1 MSEAFATC
9 GRCAENEFVTSIFKT
24 KICIVKECESRKD
37 LNSVYEYLYKNFV
50 NKLIKND
57 DFEILLK
64 NFKDNKEKLE
74 KTLLTLPPES
84 KVDLFLKHL
93 NSYEK
98 LLKHVLENS
107 ERPLYKKI
115 NNTIIWKESILIFTN
130 TISKHNASSDVER
143 EKLLNIFIGIEA
155 QQRAN
160 KERKSSRPLNIESS
174 AISEDLIIEQKT
186 DQQPDLSLI
195 HI

>member
-24 KICIVKECESRKD
+24 KICIVKECESRKA

-74 KTLLTLPPES
+74 KTLLP
-84 KVDLFLKHL
+84 
-93 NSYEK
+93 Y
-98 LLKHVLENS
+98 LLKA
-107 ERPLYKKI
+107 K
-115 NNTIIWKESILIFTN
+115 LIYF
-130 TISKHNASSDVER
+130 
-143 EKLLNIFIGIEA
+143 
-155 QQRAN
+155 
-160 KERKSSRPLNIESS
+160 
-174 AISEDLIIEQKT
+174 
-186 DQQPDLSLI
+186 
-195 HI
+195 